1 MGVIKFPGTFDT
13 QDEMDFQKQLD
24 DYRAILSDLDIDPT
38 TVRSKAQLD
47 ALLAKADG
55 EAEKMLAGL
64 PPNHPLKQVM
74 DSIDGY
80 IEHREE
86 ARARKDLDVALNR
99 AGMRLVPRTPA
110 HKLTKADES
119 TDTQAVSPIDSGPI

>member
-13 QDEMDFQKQLD
+13 QEEVDFQKQLD

-38 TVRSKAQLD
+38 TVRSEAQLD

-80 IEHREE
+80 MEHRDE

-99 AGMRLVPRTPA
+99 AGMRPVPGTPV
-110 HKLTKADES
+110 HKLPEEDKS
-119 TDTQAVSPIDSGPI
+119 TDTQVVLPIDGVPT

>member
-13 QDEMDFQKQLD
+13 QEEADFQKQLD

-38 TVRSKAQLD
+38 TVRTKAQLD
-47 ALLAKADG
+47 TLIAKADG
-55 EAEKMLAGL
+55 EAEKMLAAL

-80 IEHREE
+80 MEHRDE

-99 AGMRLVPRTPA
+99 AGMRLVPGTPVN
-110 HKLTKADES
+110 KLSEADKS
-119 TDTQAVSPIDSGPI
+119 TDAQAVSPIDGGPI